1 MCSPVLANIW
11 NEEILL
17 NKNFP
22 ENLKLADVTPI
33 FKKKDK
39 TFVENYRP
47 VSVLPTVSKIFERIM
62 QKQISDYI
70 GKFLSPF
77 LCGYRKGFS
86 TQYALLTLIE
96 RWKFC
101 LDKQGFAGALLMDLS
116 KAFDTINHELLIAKL
131 HAYGFSTDALEVLL
145 SYLQDR
151 WQRVKINT
159 TFSSWT
165 QLLQGVPQGSVLG
178 PILFN
183 IYINDIFFA
192 LKGVDI
198 CNFADDTTEYVCD
211 SNLKTVLETLEHN
224 SELAI
229 AWFETNYMKLNT
241 DKCHLLISGNKNE
254 QMWAKLDRDI
264 FWESNDVKL
273 LGITLDNNLK
283 FDKHVSNICSKANRK
298 LSALTRVAKF
308 LPFKKRRILF
318 KAFNESQFKYCPFV
332 WVFHGRQINEKINKL
347 HERALRIVYSDTI
360 TSFEELLV
368 KDKTFTIHYQNI
380 PSLAIEMYKA
390 VNNLPRGNLSEF
402 FVRNNHNYN
411 LRSRSE
417 LIVPSINTAFKG
429 QNSITYF
436 GSVI

>member
-62 QKQISDYI
+62 QKQITDYI

-86 TQYALLTLIE
+86 TQYALLSLIE
-96 RWKFC
+96 RWRLC

-131 HAYGFSTDALEVLL
+131 HAYGFSIEALEVLL
-145 SYLQDR
+145 SYLQER

-178 PILFN
+178 PMLFN

-192 LKGVDI
+192 LNRIDI
-198 CNFADDTTEYVCD
+198 RSIIRSTIIFMCSFRLIMR
-211 SNLKTVLETLEHN
+211 S
-224 SELAI
+224 
-229 AWFETNYMKLNT
+229 F
-241 DKCHLLISGNKNE
+241 HLVMG
-254 QMWAKLDRDI
+254 
-264 FWESNDVKL
+264 
-273 LGITLDNNLK
+273 
-283 FDKHVSNICSKANRK
+283 
-298 LSALTRVAKF
+298 SAHLVMRSFHSVMRSF
-308 LPFKKRRILF
+308 HLVVHPLH
-318 KAFNESQFKYCPFV
+318 FV
-332 WVFHGRQINEKINKL
+332 
-347 HERALRIVYSDTI
+347 
-360 TSFEELLV
+360 
-368 KDKTFTIHYQNI
+368 
-380 PSLAIEMYKA
+380 M
-390 VNNLPRGNLSEF
+390 
-402 FVRNNHNYN
+402 
-411 LRSRSE
+411 
-417 LIVPSINTAFKG
+417 
-429 QNSITYF
+429 
-436 GSVI
+436 